1 MIQMTVWLTRH
12 LQTLIGALGDLT
24 RNPFSSILSISV
36 IAIALALPG
45 GLFAALQNVNKLT
58 SEFEHGAKISLFL
71 APGVSLPQARK
82 LQQNLSANPSI
93 KHLELITPEQAME
106 EFKSRSGLKDALDS
120 LSSNPLPVVLLIHP
134 DDEISRSPVKLAGL
148 IDELGKLEQVEL
160 SQFDLE
166 WIKRL
171 NALLEL
177 ATRAV
182 WVIAFILGLG
192 VFLVIGNTIRLAIAN
207 RQEEI
212 RIIKLIGGTDG
223 FVRRPFVYSGML
235 QGLLGGLVA
244 LLIIFILFTFLS
256 APTSSL
262 SSLYGIATSLQPL
275 QPLPAM
281 ILVFSGASIGWLSA
295 RVTVGV
301 YLRQFEPG
309 RNQL

>member
-1 MIQMTVWLTRH
+1 MIVWLARH

-36 IAIALALPG
+36 IAIALAMPG
-45 GLFAALQNVNKLT
+45 GLFAALENVNKFT

-71 APGVSLPQARK
+71 ESEVTLSQAK
-82 LQQNLSANPSI
+82 NLQKTLSSNPSI
-93 KHLELITPEQAME
+93 RHLELITPEQAME

-120 LSSNPLPVVLLIHP
+120 LTNNPLPVVLLVHP
-134 DDEISRSPVKLAGL
+134 NDDVSRSPTKLTSL
-148 IDELGKLEQVEL
+148 INELGKLEQVEL

-212 RIIKLIGGTDG
+212 RIIKLIGGTDA

-235 QGLLGGLVA
+235 QGLFGGLVA

-256 APTSSL
+256 TPTSSL
-262 SSLYGIATSLQPL
+262 SSLYGITTSLEPL
-275 QPLPAM
+275 RLLPA
-281 ILVFSGASIGWLSA
+281 LVLVCSGAMIGWLSA

-309 RNQL
+309 KAQL